1 MKSIRKPA
9 LWAAVALLVAA
20 GAIPAA
26 HAETTTFK
34 LALSTGPNHVRNIML
49 EGFIEKLRERTRNRL
64 DVEVFP
70 ANQLFK
76 GPDVPKALAQG
87 TLEMGVPGL
96 WQIGRF
102 DPNALAPD
110 LPIFYGA
117 TRDEIHAVWDGPAG
131 DELRSRLEKKM
142 RVKVIGK
149 FLDLGYGTIFTTEK
163 RILDHSDL
171 VGLKLRTP
179 PGAAYIA
186 RYKAFRTN
194 PVSIPFGDVPLA
206 LAQNTVDGLMSTHES
221 IRSAKLWDSGLKYS
235 YDDRQGFL
243 SYVPMVSGVVWKEL
257 EADVRTI
264 IVDTWAEV
272 VGPAREFAEARQ
284 AEAREV
290 AAQNGMVN
298 TQATPESLSAMRR
311 ELIEAQPAV
320 VEELGMDPDFVERVA
335 NALDAA
341 RGG

>member
-1 MKSIRKPA
+1 MKFINKLA
-9 LWAAVALLVAA
+9 LRAAVALLAA
-20 GAIPAA
+20 SAVPS
-26 HAETTTFK
+26 HAETTKFK

-49 EGFIEKLRERTRNRL
+49 EGFIEKLREQTRNRL

-76 GPDVPKALAQG
+76 GPDVPDALAQG

-117 TRDEIHAVWDGPAG
+117 TREEIHAVWDGPVG
-131 DELRSRLEKKM
+131 DELRSRLEKKL

-149 FLDLGYGTIFTTEK
+149 FLDLGCGTIFTTK
-163 RILDHSDL
+163 KQIRDHSDL
-171 VGLKLRTP
+171 AGLKLRTP

-206 LAQNTVDGLMSTHES
+206 LAQDTVDGLMSTHES
-221 IRSAKLWDSGLKYS
+221 IRSAKLWDFGLKYS
-235 YDDRQGFL
+235 YDDQQGFL
-243 SYVPMVSGVVWKEL
+243 SYVPMVSGIFWNGL
-257 EADVRTI
+257 DSDVRKI
-264 IVDTWAEV
+264 IMDTWAEA
-272 VGPAREFAEARQ
+272 VGPARKFAEARQ

-290 AAQNGMVN
+290 ATQNGMIN
-298 TQATPESLSAMRR
+298 TQATPESLSVMRS

-335 NALDAA
+335 NALAAA
-341 RGG
+341 RRG